1 MDKGSEFYNRSIKSW
16 FQDNGIEMY
25 SKYNEEKSAVAE
37 TFIRTLKNKIY
48 KYVTSTSKNVYI
60 DKLDGI
66 VNKYNNTYH
75 STIKMKPVDVNSST
89 YINFNKE
96 NNKEDLK
103 FKAVVVREILLQMA
117 ICQIGQKKCLWL
129 KKVKIL
135 CCYHMLLVILTV
147 KKYWN
152 VLQKI
157 IANKQIKK
165 SSELKTLSTK
175 QMTNYMLNGKASIIF
190 LKVWLIKKT

>member
-16 FQDNGIEMY
+16 FQVNGIEMY

-75 STIKMKPVDVNSST
+75 NTIKMKPVDVNSST

-117 ICQIGQKKCLWL
+117 ICQIGQKNCL
-129 KKVKIL
+129 
-135 CCYHMLLVILTV
+135 
-147 KKYWN
+147 
-152 VLQKI
+152 
-157 IANKQIKK
+157 
-165 SSELKTLSTK
+165 
-175 QMTNYMLNGKASIIF
+175 
-190 LKVWLIKKT
+190 